1 LKIILYHGTDSL
13 FEDIDLTKSKERRDF
28 GVGFYTTTISSQA
41 EGWARSKKKRNHS
54 LNAYV
59 YVYEAHISDS
69 LSVCEHIDM
78 SLEWLEMIKT
88 NRELGGIQHN
98 YDIVIGPVAND
109 DTMLTVSRYIAGVYT
124 SNEAIERLK
133 YSKANNQVS
142 FHTNNA
148 IKVLKFIRR
157 YKVD

>member
-1 LKIILYHGTDSL
+1 MY
-13 FEDIDLTKSKERRDF
+13 F
-28 GVGFYTTTISSQA
+28 
-41 EGWARSKKKRNHS
+41 
-54 LNAYV
+54 
-59 YVYEAHISDS
+59 YEAHISES
-69 LSVCEHIDM
+69 LSGCEHLDM
-78 SLEWLEMIKT
+78 SVEWLEMIKT

-124 SNEAIERLK
+124 ANEAIERLK

-148 IKVLKFIRR
+148 IKALKFIRR

>member
-1 LKIILYHGTDSL
+1 M
-13 FEDIDLTKSKERRDF
+13 
-28 GVGFYTTTISSQA
+28 
-41 EGWARSKKKRNHS
+41 
-54 LNAYV
+54 
-59 YVYEAHISDS
+59 YVYEAHISES
-69 LSVCEHIDM
+69 LSVCEHLDM
-78 SLEWLEMIKT
+78 SVEWLEMIKT
-88 NRELGGIQHN
+88 NRKLGGIQHN

-124 SNEAIERLK
+124 ANEAIERLK

-148 IKVLKFIRR
+148 IKALKFIRI